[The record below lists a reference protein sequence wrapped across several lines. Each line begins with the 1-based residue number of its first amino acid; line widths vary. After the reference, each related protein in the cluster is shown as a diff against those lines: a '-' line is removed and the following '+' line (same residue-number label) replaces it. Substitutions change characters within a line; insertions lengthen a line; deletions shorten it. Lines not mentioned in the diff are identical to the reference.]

1 MHMGK
6 NIEHTKVIQYT
17 HYTIKWSFLSILV
30 GIIVGLAA
38 MVFYGLL
45 SWSIALIEPLMET
58 SMFFILPVVG
68 LFISGVITSKLAP
81 EAAGHGTDAI
91 IKAYNKHWGKV
102 SILTVPVK
110 LVASIF
116 TIASGGS
123 AGPEGPA
130 VQMGGGL
137 SHLVA
142 RALKLNLADMRKL
155 TICGISAAFGS
166 IFTAPI
172 AGGVFGSE
180 IIYRDDLDHNN
191 LFKGLLSSITAYY
204 VYSVLLGQ
212 TRLFEFSP
220 PEEYVFIASRD
231 ILFFIA
237 VGAFVGFISLLFIKT
252 LYGYEHFNSRL
263 NFPPYIKT
271 AIGGLLTGITA
282 IIATPYIMGSG
293 IDLVDKLF
301 LEDTFP
307 LSLIFLMLLG
317 KIIATS
323 FTSGSG
329 ASGGVVAPSLTI
341 GALTGALIS
350 QIVPYPYPLVI
361 ISASSVALLG
371 SAAHIPIT
379 TTFLAAE
386 NFSIELLIPVA
397 ITCFVSSWIA
407 KSDTIVRESYVSKL
421 ELSKA
426 PYQFPKR
433 AIED

>member
-1 MHMGK
+1 MYMGK
-6 NIEHTKVIQYT
+6 KREHTKIFQYT
-17 HYTIKWSFLSILV
+17 LYTIKWSLLSILV
-30 GIIVGLAA
+30 GVIVGLAA
-38 MVFYGLL
+38 MVFYRLL
-45 SWSIALIEPLMET
+45 SWSVAFIEPLMET
-58 SMFFILPVVG
+58 NILFILPVLG
-68 LFISGVITSKLAP
+68 LFISGVITTKLAP

-91 IKAYNKHWGKV
+91 IKAYNQKWGKV

-116 TIASGGS
+116 TIAFGGS

-137 SHLVA
+137 SNFVA
-142 RALKLNLADMRKL
+142 RVFKLNLADMRTL
-155 TICGISAAFGS
+155 TICGMSAAFGS

-172 AGGVFGSE
+172 AGGVFGTE
-180 IIYRDDLDHNN
+180 VLYRDDMEHNN

-204 VYSVLLGQ
+204 VYSILLGQ

-220 PEEYVFIASRD
+220 PEEFVFSASRD

-237 VGAFVGFISLLFIKT
+237 VGVFVGFISLVFIKT
-252 LYGYEHFNSRL
+252 LYGYEHYNSRL
-263 NFPPYIKT
+263 NLPPYIKT
-271 AIGGLLTGITA
+271 AIGGLFTGITA
-282 IIATPYIMGSG
+282 LIATPYIMGSG
-293 IDLVDKLF
+293 IDLMEKLF
-301 LEDTFP
+301 MGNTFP
-307 LSLIFLMLLG
+307 LYLIILMLLG
-317 KIIATS
+317 KIVATS
-323 FTSGSG
+323 FTAGSG

-341 GALTGALIS
+341 GALTGTLIAKL
-350 QIVPYPYPLVI
+350 VAYPYPLAI
-361 ISASSVALLG
+361 IGASSVALLG

-386 NFSIELLIPVA
+386 TFGVELLKPVA

-433 AIED
+433 FKDV